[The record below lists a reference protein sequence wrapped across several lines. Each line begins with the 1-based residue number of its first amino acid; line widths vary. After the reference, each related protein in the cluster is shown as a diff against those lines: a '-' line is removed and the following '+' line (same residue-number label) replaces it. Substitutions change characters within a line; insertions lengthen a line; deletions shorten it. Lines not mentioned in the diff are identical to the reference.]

1 MITFRPL
8 AAADFPLLT
17 SWLAQPHVR
26 RFVQKSPM
34 TLEDVAAKYGPRVQG
49 EQPIICHVARSD
61 GADFGYLQA
70 YLNRD
75 WPDAADGET
84 EGISVDL
91 YIGEPAFLRRGLGR
105 AMLDAYV
112 RSLALPHFAQTTAY
126 IAHELANTAA
136 LACSKAVGF
145 MPVREFV
152 EDGEPMLLL
161 KLGV

>member
-1 MITFRPL
+1 MIAFRPL

-17 SWLAQPHVR
+17 GWLAEPHVR
-26 RFVQKSPM
+26 RFVQKTPM
-34 TLEDVAAKYGPRVQG
+34 TLEDVSAKYGPRVRG
-49 EQPIICHVARSD
+49 EQPIICHVAQSD

-75 WPDAADGET
+75 WPDAADGGT

-91 YIGEPAFLRRGLGR
+91 YIGEPAFLGRGR

-112 RSLALPHFAQTTAY
+112 RSLALPHFAQTAAY

-145 MPVREFV
+145 TPVREFV
-152 EDGEPMLLL
+152 EEGEAMLLL
-161 KLGV
+161 RLEV